1 MSAIAFVSML
11 LLSCGQEAIPSPL
24 PPVTL
29 LGQTIPEEL
38 VRQGAQIYTDQCL
51 LCHGDEEGR
60 GGQRGVSPHNG
71 DGHTWHHPDHQL
83 TAWTV
88 NGRIGDMPAFGERL
102 ENREVIA
109 VLAFIKT
116 WWTEE
121 QRLSQADLT
130 LRYQDALE
138 KAR

>member
-1 MSAIAFVSML
+1 MDS
-11 LLSCGQEAIPSPL
+11 G
-24 PPVTL
+24 
-29 LGQTIPEEL
+29 
-38 VRQGAQIYTDQCL
+38 
-51 LCHGDEEGR
+51 
-60 GGQRGVSPHNG
+60 GVSHHNG
-71 DGHTWHHPDHQL
+71 DGHTWHNPDHQL